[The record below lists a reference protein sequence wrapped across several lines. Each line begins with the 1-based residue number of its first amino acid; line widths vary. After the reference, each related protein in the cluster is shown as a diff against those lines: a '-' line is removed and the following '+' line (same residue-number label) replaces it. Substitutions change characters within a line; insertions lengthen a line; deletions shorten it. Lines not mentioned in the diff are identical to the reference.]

1 MANNIGS
8 QERDALRPEFRN
20 RPRSRSRPFL
30 RKPIPFIYDDDDEGS
45 NHGGEVH
52 SGLERHLS
60 LVDLVAI
67 GIGGTI
73 GSGLFVL
80 AGLVAHEY
88 SGPSAV
94 WSWAV
99 AGVAALISGC
109 CYAELSARIPL
120 SGSAYA
126 YASVAM
132 GEWPAFLAAICLS
145 LEYIAAGAAV
155 SRSWGDKLE
164 WWLLEEL
171 PMSWGD
177 YLKILCNVGGTLSPL
192 AFAISTACVALV
204 LQGVKESKRATNI
217 VTSVK
222 VSLVIFMIVA
232 GSFHVRPSNWIPM
245 FPFGASGMLRG
256 ATSTFF
262 GYVLEILKRVYCA
275 RLLSH

>member
-1 MANNIGS
+1 MAHTIDDVS
-8 QERDALRPEFRN
+8 QERDALRPDFRK
-20 RPRSRSRPFL
+20 RRRSRSPFL
-30 RKPIPFIYDDDDEGS
+30 RKAIPFLYDNDDGS
-45 NHGGEVH
+45 NDDGSNDNVGPSVKNSGG
-52 SGLERHLS
+52 LARHLT
-60 LVDLVAI
+60 LLDLVAI

-126 YASVAM
+126 YTFVAM

-145 LEYIAAGAAV
+145 LEYITAGAAV

-171 PMSWGD
+171 PESWGE
-177 YLKILCNVGGTLSPL
+177 YLKIVFNVGGTLSPL
-192 AFAISTACVALV
+192 AFVISTACVALV
-204 LQGVKESKRATNI
+204 LKGVKESKRATNI
-217 VTSVK
+217 VTAVK

-232 GSFHVRPSNWIPM
+232 GSFHVRPSNWVPM

-262 GYVLEILKRVYCA
+262 G
-275 RLLSH
+275 